1 MALPTG
7 IFPADATG
15 GMVSPMVT
23 TVGLHPRS
31 SRKADATASGGG
43 CFLRFHRIERLP
55 TARGFGPLQAL
66 FDPVSVPA
74 SAFVFVTA

>member
-1 MALPTG
+1 MALSKG
-7 IFPADATG
+7 IVPADATG
-15 GMVSPMVT
+15 GMVLPMVT

-43 CFLRFHRIERLP
+43 CFLRFYQLESQP
-55 TARGFGPLQAL
+55 TSRGFGPLPAL